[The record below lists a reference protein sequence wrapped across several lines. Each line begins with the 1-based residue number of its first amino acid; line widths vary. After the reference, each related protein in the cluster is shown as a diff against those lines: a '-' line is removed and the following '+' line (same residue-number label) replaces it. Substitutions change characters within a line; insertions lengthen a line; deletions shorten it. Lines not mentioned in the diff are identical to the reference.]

1 MASGAFSLNFPA
13 WPNDGLQLITAGIDL
28 SSQDAGTACCIID
41 WKGSKA
47 VVHSLEVKVDD
58 QRLCHV
64 MREAS
69 LTGIDIPLGW
79 PALFVDAVTRYCGGE
94 PWPKNYR
101 HQQDKRDYY
110 LRRTD
115 IWVSELPPL
124 RGIVPPRP
132 LSVAADRIA
141 IPAMRAAALLS
152 KALTSEPIDG
162 SGRIIEV
169 YPAAALWQWGFRS
182 TGYKGRGHESERTA
196 LVDQFLRSLC
206 GSLEISPA
214 DRMTCETNDDAL
226 DALIAACVA
235 RAHLLGL
242 THSVPDGEHDAARRE
257 GWIFLPSFED
267 PTQLFASMTNE

>member
-1 MASGAFSLNFPA
+1 V
-13 WPNDGLQLITAGIDL
+13 I
-28 SSQDAGTACCIID
+28 
-41 WKGSKA
+41 
-47 VVHSLEVKVDD
+47 
-58 QRLCHV
+58 
-64 MREAS
+64 REAS

-79 PALFVDAVTRYCGGE
+79 PALFVDAIARYSGGE
-94 PWPKNYR
+94 PWPKSYC
-101 HQQDKRDYY
+101 HQRDKRDYY

-124 RGIVPPRP
+124 RGTAPPRP

-152 KALTSEPIDG
+152 EALTSEPIDG

-169 YPAAALWQWGFRS
+169 YPAAALWRWGFRS
-182 TGYKGRGHESERTA
+182 TRYKGRGHVSERAT

-214 DRMTCETNDDAL
+214 DRMTCETSDDAF
-226 DALIAACVA
+226 DALIAAVVA

-242 THSVPDGEHDAARRE
+242 THSVPDGEHDAACRE
-257 GWIFLPSFED
+257 GWIFLPSCED
-267 PTQLFASMTNE
+267 PTQLFASMT